1 MDAPTTRSLGPSAP
15 DPLFSD
21 RLAETKEQASITV
34 PAVAADLQRMAD
46 NACDPNI
53 KAALLRASRALF
65 QQPGGRRPT
74 NDRRRLQDA
83 QHLLAMGL
91 AKSENDAL
99 AKVAGTIATDYQS
112 LKTII
117 ERLRR
122 KRRKSSLKIIKW
134 ESAKRTVSFVGN
146 KGNRK

>member
-1 MDAPTTRSLGPSAP
+1 
-15 DPLFSD
+15 
-21 RLAETKEQASITV
+21 
-34 PAVAADLQRMAD
+34 MAD
-46 NACDPNI
+46 NSCDPNI

-74 NDRRRLQDA
+74 NDRRLLQDA

-99 AKVAGTIATDYQS
+99 AKVAGTIATDHQS

-122 KRRKSSLKIIKW
+122 KRRKSSLKII
-134 ESAKRTVSFVGN
+134 
-146 KGNRK
+146 